1 MFYTARRPLSMFSR
15 DPSEMADFN
24 NAMAER
30 FKTRVWTTPL
40 PRAGRIPDFPRCGH
54 CFAQF
59 ILNNA
64 SAPAPAVPLQ
74 IAAPMPAAAVI
85 AAPMPAAAV
94 LPLAL

>member
-1 MFYTARRPLSMFSR
+1 MRHFPKSVLLMGIHDYVG
-15 DPSEMADFN
+15 
-24 NAMAER
+24 
-30 FKTRVWTTPL
+30 K
-40 PRAGRIPDFPRCGH
+40 AGRIPDFPRCGH

-59 ILNNA
+59 IMKNA
-64 SAPAPAVPLQ
+64 RAPAPAVPLQ